1 MQRKKTVGRIIGLA
15 VMITLMIG
23 AGIIGSVTGLIK
35 EFSDIKEMIKFD
47 TRSLLEIVV
56 VLAFLCGVNMLLQI
70 VIGFLPKKNGR
81 ISTLKTIMSSLI
93 KYLVVLIGFCWVL
106 TILGMDIKTVFAGV
120 GIIALIIG
128 FGAESLV
135 ADLVTGFFMLFE
147 NQFNVGDIIEIDE
160 YRGKVE
166 FIGIRTTGVRD
177 IGGNLKII
185 NNSDIKNVL
194 NRSERGS
201 VTVTEVGISYKTDLK
216 MVDEVMPDILLK
228 IKENNADMFIGQ
240 IRYLGVENLSDSAVV
255 LKFVADVDEE
265 NIFSGRR
272 VLNKELKC
280 AFDEAGI
287 EITYPKLDV
296 YMKG

>member
-1 MQRKKTVGRIIGLA
+1 M
-15 VMITLMIG
+15 
-23 AGIIGSVTGLIK
+23 
-35 EFSDIKEMIKFD
+35 
-47 TRSLLEIVV
+47 
-56 VLAFLCGVNMLLQI
+56 
-70 VIGFLPKKNGR
+70 
-81 ISTLKTIMSSLI
+81 
-93 KYLVVLIGFCWVL
+93 
-106 TILGMDIKTVFAGV
+106 
-120 GIIALIIG
+120 IIG

-135 ADLVTGFFMLFE
+135 ADLVTGMFMLFE
-147 NQFNVGDIIEIDE
+147 NQFNVGDIIELDG

-201 VTVTEVGISYKTDLK
+201 VTVTEIGVSYRTDLK
-216 MVDEVMPDILLK
+216 KVDKLMPDILQK
-228 IKENNADMFIGQ
+228 IKENNPEMFINE

-255 LKFVADVDEE
+255 LKFVADVEEE

-296 YMKG
+296 YMRQ

>member
-1 MQRKKTVGRIIGLA
+1 MKKNKIVGRIIGLVIA
-15 VMITLMIG
+15 IIVMFA
-23 AGIIGSVTGLIK
+23 AGIIGSKTGVIDQFK
-35 EFSDIKEMIKFD
+35 DIGGMIKID
-47 TRSLLEIVV
+47 SKVILKIVV
-56 VLAFLCGVNMLLQI
+56 VVAFLVGVNVLMQI
-70 VIGFLPKKNGR
+70 IIGFIPQKGGR
-81 ISTLKTIMSSLI
+81 ISTFTTIVSSLV
-93 KYLVVLIGFCWVL
+93 KYVVVLVGFCW
-106 TILGMDIKTVFAGV
+106 ILSAIGLDLNTVFAGV

-135 ADLVTGFFMLFE
+135 ADLVTGMFMLFE
-147 NQFNVGDIIEIDE
+147 NQFNVGDIIELDG

-201 VTVTEVGISYKTDLK
+201 VTVTEIGVSYRTDLK
-216 MVDEVMPDILLK
+216 KVDKLMPDILQK
-228 IKENNADMFIGQ
+228 IKENNPEMFINE

-255 LKFVADVDEE
+255 LKFVADVEEE

-296 YMKG
+296 YMRQ

>member
-1 MQRKKTVGRIIGLA
+1 MKKNKIVGRIIGLVIA
-15 VMITLMIG
+15 IIVMFA
-23 AGIIGSVTGLIK
+23 AGIIGSKTGVIDQFK
-35 EFSDIKEMIKFD
+35 DIAGMIKID
-47 TRSLLEIVV
+47 SKVILKIVV
-56 VLAFLCGVNMLLQI
+56 VVAFLVGVNVLMQI
-70 VIGFLPKKNGR
+70 IIGFIPQKGGR
-81 ISTLKTIMSSLI
+81 VSTFTTIVSSLV
-93 KYLVVLIGFCWVL
+93 KYVVVLVGFCW
-106 TILGMDIKTVFAGV
+106 ILSAIGLDLNTVFAGV

-135 ADLVTGFFMLFE
+135 ADLVTGMFMLFE
-147 NQFNVGDIIEIDE
+147 NQFNVGDIIELDG

-201 VTVTEVGISYKTDLK
+201 VTVTEIGISYRTDLK
-216 MVDEVMPDILLK
+216 KVDKLMPGILDK
-228 IKENNADMFIGQ
+228 IKADNPDMFINQ

-255 LKFVADVDEE
+255 LKFVADVEEE

-296 YMKG
+296 YMRQ

>member
-1 MQRKKTVGRIIGLA
+1 MKKNKIVGRIIGLVIA
-15 VMITLMIG
+15 IIVMFA
-23 AGIIGSVTGLIK
+23 AGIIGSKTGVIDQFK
-35 EFSDIKEMIKFD
+35 DIAGMIKID
-47 TRSLLEIVV
+47 SKVILKIVV
-56 VLAFLCGVNMLLQI
+56 VVAFLVGVNVLMQI
-70 VIGFLPKKNGR
+70 IIGFIPQKGGR
-81 ISTLKTIMSSLI
+81 VSTFTTIVSSLV
-93 KYLVVLIGFCWVL
+93 KYVVVLVGFCW
-106 TILGMDIKTVFAGV
+106 ILSAIGLDLNTVFAGV

-135 ADLVTGFFMLFE
+135 ADLVTGMFMLFE
-147 NQFNVGDIIEIDE
+147 NQFNVGDIIELDG

-201 VTVTEVGISYKTDLK
+201 VTVTEIGISYRTDLK
-216 MVDEVMPDILLK
+216 KVDKLMPGILDK
-228 IKENNADMFIGQ
+228 IKADNPDMFINQ

-255 LKFVADVDEE
+255 LKFVADVEEE

-272 VLNKELKC
+272 ILNKELKC

-296 YMKG
+296 YMRQ

>member
-1 MQRKKTVGRIIGLA
+1 MKKNKIVGRIIGLVIA
-15 VMITLMIG
+15 IIVMFA
-23 AGIIGSVTGLIK
+23 AGIIGSKTGVIDQFK
-35 EFSDIKEMIKFD
+35 DITGMIKID
-47 TRSLLEIVV
+47 SKVILKIVV
-56 VLAFLCGVNMLLQI
+56 VVAFLVGVNVLMQI
-70 VIGFLPKKNGR
+70 IIGFIPQKGGR
-81 ISTLKTIMSSLI
+81 VSTFTTIVSSLV
-93 KYLVVLIGFCWVL
+93 KYVVVLVGFCW
-106 TILGMDIKTVFAGV
+106 ILSAIGLDLNTVFAGV

-135 ADLVTGFFMLFE
+135 ADLVTGMFMLFE
-147 NQFNVGDIIEIDE
+147 NQFNVGDIIELDG

-177 IGGNLKII
+177 VGGNLKII

-201 VTVTEVGISYKTDLK
+201 VTVTEIGISYRTDLK
-216 MVDEVMPDILLK
+216 KVDKLMPGILDK
-228 IKENNADMFIGQ
+228 IKADNPDMFINQ

-255 LKFVADVDEE
+255 LKFVADVEEE

-296 YMKG
+296 YMRQ

>member
-1 MQRKKTVGRIIGLA
+1 MKKNKIVGRIIGLVIA
-15 VMITLMIG
+15 IIVMFA
-23 AGIIGSVTGLIK
+23 AGIIGSKTGVIDQFK
-35 EFSDIKEMIKFD
+35 DIAGMIKID
-47 TRSLLEIVV
+47 SKVILKIVV
-56 VLAFLCGVNMLLQI
+56 VVAFLVGVNVLIQI
-70 VIGFLPKKNGR
+70 IIGFIPQKGGR
-81 ISTLKTIMSSLI
+81 VSTFTTIVSSLV
-93 KYLVVLIGFCWVL
+93 KYVVVLVGFCW
-106 TILGMDIKTVFAGV
+106 ILSAIGLDLNTVFAGV

-135 ADLVTGFFMLFE
+135 ADLVTGMFMLFE
-147 NQFNVGDIIEIDE
+147 NQFNVGDIIELDG

-201 VTVTEVGISYKTDLK
+201 VTVTEIGISYRTDLK
-216 MVDEVMPDILLK
+216 KVDKLMPGILDK
-228 IKENNADMFIGQ
+228 IKADNPDMFINQ

-255 LKFVADVDEE
+255 LKFVADVEEE

-280 AFDEAGI
+280 AFDEACI

-296 YMKG
+296 YMRQ

>member
-1 MQRKKTVGRIIGLA
+1 MKKNKIVGRIIGLVIA
-15 VMITLMIG
+15 IIVMFA
-23 AGIIGSVTGLIK
+23 AGIIGSKTGVIDQFK
-35 EFSDIKEMIKFD
+35 DITGMIKID
-47 TRSLLEIVV
+47 SKVILKIVV
-56 VLAFLCGVNMLLQI
+56 VVAFLVGVNVLMQI
-70 VIGFLPKKNGR
+70 IIGFIPQKGGR
-81 ISTLKTIMSSLI
+81 VSTFTTIVSSLV
-93 KYLVVLIGFCWVL
+93 KYVVVLVGFCW
-106 TILGMDIKTVFAGV
+106 ILSAIGLDLNTVFAGV

-135 ADLVTGFFMLFE
+135 ADLVTGMFMLFE
-147 NQFNVGDIIEIDE
+147 NQFNVGDIIELDG

-201 VTVTEVGISYKTDLK
+201 VTVTEIGISYRTDLK
-216 MVDEVMPDILLK
+216 KVDKLMPGILDK
-228 IKENNADMFIGQ
+228 IKADNPDMFINQ

-255 LKFVADVDEE
+255 LKFVADVEEE

-296 YMKG
+296 YMRQ

>member
-1 MQRKKTVGRIIGLA
+1 MKKNKIVGRIIGLVIA
-15 VMITLMIG
+15 IIVMFA
-23 AGIIGSVTGLIK
+23 AGIIGSKTGVIDQFK
-35 EFSDIKEMIKFD
+35 DIAGMIKID
-47 TRSLLEIVV
+47 SKVILKIVV
-56 VLAFLCGVNMLLQI
+56 VVAFLVGVNVLMQI
-70 VIGFLPKKNGR
+70 IIGFIPQKGGR
-81 ISTLKTIMSSLI
+81 VSTFTTIVSSLV
-93 KYLVVLIGFCWVL
+93 KYVVVLVGFCW
-106 TILGMDIKTVFAGV
+106 ILSAIGLDLNTVFAGV

-135 ADLVTGFFMLFE
+135 ADLV
-147 NQFNVGDIIEIDE
+147 
-160 YRGKVE
+160 
-166 FIGIRTTGVRD
+166 TGVRD

-201 VTVTEVGISYKTDLK
+201 VTVTEIGISYRTDLK
-216 MVDEVMPDILLK
+216 KVDKLMPGILDK
-228 IKENNADMFIGQ
+228 IKADNPDMFINQ

-255 LKFVADVDEE
+255 LKFVADVEEE

-296 YMKG
+296 YMRQ

>member
-1 MQRKKTVGRIIGLA
+1 MKKNKIVGRIIGLVIA
-15 VMITLMIG
+15 IIVMFA
-23 AGIIGSVTGLIK
+23 AGIIGSKTGVIDQFK
-35 EFSDIKEMIKFD
+35 DIAGMIKID
-47 TRSLLEIVV
+47 SKVILKIVV
-56 VLAFLCGVNMLLQI
+56 VVAFLVGVNVLIQI
-70 VIGFLPKKNGR
+70 IIGFIPQKGGR
-81 ISTLKTIMSSLI
+81 VSTFTTIVSSLV
-93 KYLVVLIGFCWVL
+93 KYVVVLVGFCW
-106 TILGMDIKTVFAGV
+106 ILSAIGLDLNTVFAGV

-135 ADLVTGFFMLFE
+135 ADLVTGMFMLFE
-147 NQFNVGDIIEIDE
+147 NQFNVGDIIELDG

-201 VTVTEVGISYKTDLK
+201 VTVTEIGISYRTDLK
-216 MVDEVMPDILLK
+216 KVDKLMPGILDK
-228 IKENNADMFIGQ
+228 IKADNPDMFINQ

-255 LKFVADVDEE
+255 LKFVADVEEE

-296 YMKG
+296 YMRQ